1 MIRAIIA
8 YVTSTNYFHLFFFK
22 DAVSKVETDLA
33 EQKVTVTSTLSPEE
47 LLEALNKTGKPVSY
61 IGQKM

>member
-1 MIRAIIA
+1 MPWLN
-8 YVTSTNYFHLFFFK
+8 YVISTNYFHFFLE

>member
-1 MIRAIIA
+1 MPWLH
-8 YVTSTNYFHLFFFK
+8 YVISTNYFHLFLE